1 MKITVIS
8 TSKEVD
14 KFTESDLNEAKVFSG
29 KNAGICYMKDDYF
42 NSYVSDNEKALKRFG
57 TVAGTNHHSIA
68 DHIKV
73 EVLFEGISK
82 MLAIVLNSLQ
92 DCAVSEK
99 SGRYT
104 EMRANGQLEAD
115 LYNKWRGLF
124 KDRILELYP
133 DIDDEILMKQ
143 LERKGYKG
151 VSVTKGVLD
160 VEDAQIKECLD
171 QIKAECQVLSSVKL
185 AQENA
190 RYILSVFTKST
201 TMGYTT
207 SIRQWNYIYD
217 WCQKYLNQFKW
228 NGTQFEYKD
237 DREWS
242 VSYFEIM
249 LYHDLSELS
258 YFIKKNLYIEELRD
272 PKDRCFDFLTQASG
286 HSNHPMSKYHVVE
299 PDFIM
304 GDTGKVSEDD
314 YLGVTY
320 SVSYPASLAH
330 VAQAERHRTLKHYML
345 FNASDSRYF
354 RFYVPKCIRGTA
366 LEKQWLDDLDKVSHL
381 VPQATQVGFIET
393 GHVSDFIL
401 KCEERLCGRAQLEI
415 TEQTEKTAKRFIDAV
430 DSGNASEVLKC
441 YVDKLRNSNGEV
453 KTKCAMLSGCK
464 ESCKWCKNGTV
475 FTRLV

>member
-1 MKITVIS
+1 MKMTVIS

-29 KNAGICYMKDDYF
+29 KNAGICYMKDEYF
-42 NSYVSDNEKALKRFG
+42 NSYVSDNEKAFKRFG
-57 TVAGTNHHSIA
+57 TVASTNHHSIA
-68 DHIKV
+68 DHVKV

-92 DCAVSEK
+92 DCSVSEK

-104 EMRANGQLEAD
+104 EMRANDQLETE

-124 KDRILELYP
+124 KDRVLELYP

-190 RYILSVFTKST
+190 RYILSVFTRST
-201 TMGYTT
+201 TMGYKT

-217 WCQKYLNQFKW
+217 WCQKYLNRFEWGDLTLEYK
-228 NGTQFEYKD
+228 GVKMPASHFEY
-237 DREWS
+237 
-242 VSYFEIM
+242 M
-249 LYHDLSELS
+249 LYMDLSKLAE
-258 YFIKKNLYIEELRD
+258 FIKENLYVEELRD
-272 PKDRCFDFLTQASG
+272 PKDRCFEFLTDLSG
-286 HSNHPMSKYHVVE
+286 QVGHPMSKYYVVE

-304 GDTGKVSEDD
+304 GDLDKESEDD
-314 YLGVTY
+314 HLGVVY
-320 SVSYPASLAH
+320 SVSYSASLAH
-330 VAQAERHRTLKHYML
+330 IAQAERHRTLKHYMK
-345 FNASDSRYF
+345 FNPIGGEYLT
-354 RFYVPKCIRGTA
+354 FYVPKCIRGTN
-366 LEKQWLDDLDKVSHL
+366 LERQWLHDLGKVAYNI
-381 VPQATQVGFIET
+381 PQATQVGFIET
-393 GHVSDFIL
+393 GHISDFIL

-441 YVDKLRNSNGEV
+441 YIDKLRDSNGEV
-453 KTKCAMLSGCK
+453 KTKCGMLGGCK
-464 ESCKWCKNGTV
+464 EPCKWCKNGIV

>member
-1 MKITVIS
+1 MKMTVIS

-57 TVAGTNHHSIA
+57 TVASTNHHSIA
-68 DHIKV
+68 DHVKV

-104 EMRANGQLEAD
+104 EMRANDQLETE

-133 DIDDEILMKQ
+133 DIDDEILMDRLAK
-143 LERKGYKG
+143 KGYPD
-151 VSVTKGVLD
+151 VLVVNGTSSNTD
-160 VEDAQIKECLD
+160 EKLQDCLLKLKKECQTL
-171 QIKAECQVLSSVKL
+171 ASFKL

-190 RYILSVFTKST
+190 RYILSVFTRST

-207 SIRQWNYIYD
+207 SLRQWNYIYD

-258 YFIKKNLYIEELRD
+258 CFIKKNLYVEELRD
-272 PKDRCFDFLTQASG
+272 PKDRCFDFLTQKSG
-286 HSNHPMSKYHVVE
+286 HFNHPMSKYHVVE

-304 GDTGKVSEDD
+304 GDTGNISEDD
-314 YLGVTY
+314 HLGVVY
-320 SVSYPASLAH
+320 SVSYSASLAH

-345 FNASDSRYF
+345 FNASDSSYF
-354 RFYVPKCIRGTA
+354 RFYIPKCIRGTA

-393 GHVSDFIL
+393 GHISDFIL

-441 YVDKLRNSNGEV
+441 YIDKLRDSNGKV
-453 KTKCAMLSGCK
+453 KTKCAMLGGCK
-464 ESCKWCKNGTV
+464 EPCKWCKNGIV